1 MEQAIYYKTLQIKK
15 LKKLPN
21 IEGKYSIFAVQEY
34 LHGKETVH
42 TYTSYG

>member
-15 LKKLPN
+15 LKELTN

-42 TYTSYG
+42 TYTSNG